1 MSKAREE
8 AGRLRYKFLEEIYPD
23 VLLGHR
29 ASNYNLELAKEC
41 ALICVDEILELDVYD
56 MSEDLFNNH
65 IEFWEEVKK
74 EIENLQLQKDIEEYS
89 WRKELINDIKK

>member
-41 ALICVDEILELDVYD
+41 ALICVDENIQLLKDLDNYFHEAGHDRTNLEKAL
-56 MSEDLFNNH
+56 EIKL
-65 IEFWEEVKK
+65 EVKQ
-74 EIENLQLQKDIEEYS
+74 ELNNL
-89 WRKELINDIKK
+89 